1 MLLGLFLGF
10 GRCFHL
16 FGELFDART
25 LRKQPSSFGNRLA
38 GRWVFHLIG
47 ESVRWLLHFQI
58 ASQKEI
64 RVIIG
69 HYVLGEIQRIEVCS
83 LVI

>member
-1 MLLGLFLGF
+1 MLLGLLLGL
-10 GRCFHL
+10 GSCFHL
-16 FGELFDART
+16 FGELFYART
-25 LRKQPSSFGNRLA
+25 LRKQSSSFGNSL